1 MLAPFVGTG
10 KTIIGIQS
18 LSELKQT
25 MHIDFAGQRLLVSP
39 TEETPIGTYFAI
51 VLTKTDGTLSKNKV
65 ITIKVL
71 PAGTE
76 PPTDTETET
85 DSSTD
90 PDSSDPETPI
100 DEDEE
105 K

>member
-1 MLAPFVGTG
+1 M
-10 KTIIGIQS
+10 
-18 LSELKQT
+18 
-25 MHIDFAGQRLLVSP
+25 
-39 TEETPIGTYFAI
+39 
-51 VLTKTDGTLSKNKV
+51 LTKTDGTLSKNKV